1 MKPELKSKII
11 TWGMCGCAVL
21 YVLNYIISLIVSR
34 TFFMVPSYMIKTLI
48 SAILPIT
55 LSVSMYLCFALGSK
69 TKKLPQVGFL
79 LMIISGGYN
88 VYSSITST
96 LKMGYSNQMAMMG
109 VILAIVNILV
119 AIVCFVNHRKKGAIS
134 KFTAVALTFGGV
146 IAMANLFLG
155 QSTLMGMRKNAFGTI
170 VLITYV
176 VLFWTIMIY
185 DACKVNQIVISN
197 KPSEQNFVKS
207 SPFSIYVIAL
217 AIIALCGIMAMS
229 PSKPSGGSSDKPWKE
244 LGVSESEYWKVYK
257 DIYDKSR

>member
-1 MKPELKSKII
+1 MKPEFKSKII
-11 TWGMCGCAVL
+11 TWGMIGCSEL
-21 YVLNYIISLIVSR
+21 YVLNYIITLIVSR
-34 TFFMVPSYMIKTLI
+34 TFAMVPSYVIRTLT
-48 SAILPIT
+48 SNILPVT
-55 LSVSMYLCFALGSK
+55 LSVGMYLCFAFSGKS
-69 TKKLPQVGFL
+69 KKLPQIGFII
-79 LMIISGGYN
+79 MIISDI
-88 VYSSITST
+88 YSAYASVVNTVKI
-96 LKMGYSNQMAMMG
+96 GYSNQMAMMG
-109 VILAIVNILV
+109 VIISIVSILV
-119 AIVCFVNHRKKGAIS
+119 AIVCFVNHRKEGVIS
-134 KFTAVALTFGGV
+134 KFTAVALTFGGIV
-146 IAMANLFLG
+146 AMANLFLG

-185 DACKVNQIVISN
+185 DACKVNQIVISD

-257 DIYDKSR
+257 DILDKSR